1 MSCDHYKRGCHLFA
15 ECCNQWF
22 PCRVCHNEAQDGHEM
37 DRHAVTRVR
46 CRKCFTEQP
55 PQQTCSKCSFVLG
68 KYFCSVCNLF
78 DDEGDEKGIFHCND
92 CGICRVGG
100 RDKFFHCM
108 TCGGCYAQDRR
119 DKHVCINQAMR
130 QECCICY
137 ESLFEARES
146 PSVLPCGHVLHG
158 ACYDEMTKYQYGQIT
173 FCPQTHMPCSIA
185 CPLCRKSLL
194 SERAQRRLERLM
206 RREAAADGSEA
217 GNEGGEDDGSS
228 HEGPVVVFADDDG
241 DDVFSA
247 SDVDDSDISDSEM
260 SDVDDGE
267 SSHSIEDVQAPT
279 DGTQ

>member
-1 MSCDHYKRGCHLFA
+1 MSCEHYKRGCHLFA

-68 KYFCSVCNLF
+68 TYFCSVCNLF
-78 DDEGDEKGIFHCND
+78 DNEGDEKRIFHCSD

-137 ESLFEARES
+137 ESLFEAREC

-158 ACYDEMTKYQYGQIT
+158 ACYDEMTKY
-173 FCPQTHMPCSIA
+173 HIA

-206 RREAAADGSEA
+206 RREAAEDESEA
-217 GNEGGEDDGSS
+217 GNEGGEDDRNSQ
-228 HEGPVVVFADDDG
+228 EGPIVVFSDDDDG
-241 DDVFSA
+241 SSVSGS
-247 SDVDDSDISDSEM
+247 SDVDDSDMAVDDDDSEM
-260 SDVDDGE
+260 DDGDESVDDVIADHQVGG
-267 SSHSIEDVQAPT
+267 A
-279 DGTQ
+279 